1 MSATEINMSVD
12 ECFNILDG
20 LLGTDG
26 YIAITEAVKKLVK
39 QNNELREEN
48 ESKFEKGWQVGKE
61 DCMSDADEEIDSLK
75 AELKELQKTPRFPK
89 SDEVV
94 QIGSLLTTYS
104 NVMKWKQ
111 SHKEVEELKE
121 QNKELERAY
130 DKVNS
135 YLGEGAKKEREAL
148 QKKVAELEES
158 VFNADSRCNQFRVKV
173 GYSYIH
179 DILTEIHDMDLD
191 TYDNDEDDDDAGTL
205 KCVEEFKGALF
216 NECAGAINRII
227 NHNIS
232 PEISQHIME
241 EIGNVVELFQ
251 RDGYIVEA

>member
-26 YIAITEAVKKLVK
+26 YIAIVEAVKKLVK
-39 QNNELREEN
+39 QNNELKEEN

-61 DCMSDADEEIDSLK
+61 DCMSDADEEIESLNDEIK
-75 AELKELQKTPRFPK
+75 LLNKTILERDEELADIKE
-89 SDEVV
+89 
-94 QIGSLLTTYS
+94 
-104 NVMKWKQ
+104 NVFTGYDDDI
-111 SHKEVEELKE
+111 STLKE
-121 QNKELERAY
+121 QNKEL
-130 DKVNS
+130 K
-135 YLGEGAKKEREAL
+135 
-148 QKKVAELEES
+148 KKVEELKEP

-216 NECAGAINRII
+216 NECAGAINGVI
-227 NHNIS
+227 NNGLS
-232 PEISQHIME
+232 SEMSEQIME